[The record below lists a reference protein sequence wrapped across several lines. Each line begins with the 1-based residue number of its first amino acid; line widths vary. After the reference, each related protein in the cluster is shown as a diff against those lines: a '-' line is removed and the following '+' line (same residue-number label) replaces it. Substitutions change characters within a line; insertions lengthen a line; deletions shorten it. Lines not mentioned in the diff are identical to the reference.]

1 MEFLESNRDLP
12 RATSTSA
19 LSSASVFRLIG
30 RMGDTVNKMT
40 YKMEETDPWY
50 EDKIVQLD
58 HLELQLK
65 KLYALTEALASSR
78 RDLAIATGHFAASA
92 AVLAS
97 TEDSNNLSRYGKGAS
112 INHVDGI
119 LDIFD
124 PPPPLVDRH
133 GFLANPP

>member
-1 MEFLESNRDLP
+1 MPQTLHPLPRPYSRLFIRRKLNQSIYTDSIFLEFLESNRDLP

-97 TEDSNNLSRYGKGAS
+97 TEDSNNLSRYG
-112 INHVDGI
+112 
-119 LDIFD
+119 F
-124 PPPPLVDRH
+124 
-133 GFLANPP
+133 